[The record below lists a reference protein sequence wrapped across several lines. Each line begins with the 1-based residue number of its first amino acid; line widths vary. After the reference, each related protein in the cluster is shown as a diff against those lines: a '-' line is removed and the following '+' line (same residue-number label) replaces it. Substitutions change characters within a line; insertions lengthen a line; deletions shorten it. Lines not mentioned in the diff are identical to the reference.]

1 MNRVLLLASAATVAL
16 TGAAFAQTNGTTSI
30 APKPAAT
37 ATAPVPTS
45 PPASP
50 KAASTP
56 TTAPATATM
65 AQPGQSTT
73 VKPAAEA
80 TMGKNT
86 AMRPVKS
93 ARRERRGRHGAMRP
107 TMAAERLVDR
117 ETSALNL
124 LEAKGYGGSYT
135 DFQHDGSNYSAM
147 VTHKGKQ
154 QKVII
159 DPDAGTVTP

>member
-1 MNRVLLLASAATVAL
+1 MNRVLLLATAATVAL
-16 TGAAFAQTNGTTSI
+16 TGAAFAQTNGTNST

-37 ATAPVPTS
+37 ATAPVPS

-56 TTAPATATM
+56 TTTPAPATM
-65 AQPGQSTT
+65 AQPAQSTT
-73 VKPAAEA
+73 VKPVAEA
-80 TMGKNT
+80 MMGKNT

-117 ETSALNL
+117 ETSALNV
-124 LEAKGYGGSYT
+124 LEAKGYGGRYT
-135 DFQHDGSNYSAM
+135 DFQPDGSNYSAM
-147 VTHKGKQ
+147 VTHNGKQ
-154 QKVII
+154 QKMII